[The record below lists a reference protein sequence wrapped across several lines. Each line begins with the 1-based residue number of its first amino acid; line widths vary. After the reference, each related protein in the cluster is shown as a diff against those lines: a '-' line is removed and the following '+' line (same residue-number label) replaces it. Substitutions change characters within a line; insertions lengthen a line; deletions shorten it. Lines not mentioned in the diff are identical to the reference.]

1 MNGSPS
7 AADFPKPSSKAIVD
21 AKTKGREMIRRAPLT
36 VAAML
41 LLIGCGS
48 GEGEEA
54 APAAG
59 ANRAEPEQGPKVLR
73 SQTVEAVFTGWDQGD
88 YVWARMKMKG
98 QEEFGAW
105 SGPSPIDLFLDAHIG
120 KPLTV
125 TVETILADVPEAG
138 GRIEVQRIAA
148 ARLGGLTAAAWWRS
162 LSPKQRQDAQIG
174 LAGSL
179 EPAPPP
185 IEP

>member
-1 MNGSPS
+1 
-7 AADFPKPSSKAIVD
+7 
-21 AKTKGREMIRRAPLT
+21 
-36 VAAML
+36 ML
-41 LLIGCGS
+41 LLGGCDRGGS
-48 GEGEEA
+48 GEANGA

-59 ANRAEPEQGPKVLR
+59 ANRPAPVQSPNVLR
-73 SQTVEAVFTGWDQGD
+73 SETVEAMFTGWDRGD
-88 YVWARMKMKG
+88 YAWARMKVKG
-98 QEEFGAW
+98 REEFGAW

-125 TVETILADVPEAG
+125 TIETILADVPEAG
-138 GRIEVQRIAA
+138 RKMEVPRIAA
-148 ARLGGLTAAAWWRS
+148 ARIGSLTAEGWWRS
-162 LSPKQRQDAQIG
+162 LSPKQRQDAQIS